1 VIPCPHT
8 LSVAP
13 RGALPAVEP
22 MSCRL
27 SVTPTLPSAP
37 ALNSCGGSSTLVNA
51 PVVPATDG
59 PAPSTNSRVVS
70 VTRRDVQ
77 YTARRQPSGRC
88 ADEGRGAHRGR
99 RGRGTSGRAR
109 SRARPRTARG
119 GVSTARAGRERGET
133 HGDDLAG
140 LDERLERAALER
152 ERREEREA
160 ARAGRAGRRAAAE
173 LEAQRG
179 DDGEVDGERGAA
191 RWAGASAPGAE
202 VEREDGPMLKAVW
215 LRGRRTI
222 ASMYL

>member
-1 VIPCPHT
+1 
-8 LSVAP
+8 
-13 RGALPAVEP
+13 

-27 SVTPTLPSAP
+27 SVTPTLPSVP

-160 ARAGRAGRRAAAE
+160 ARRRAAAK

-191 RWAGASAPGAE
+191 RWARGRQRG
-202 VEREDGPMLKAVW
+202 RGRRTRTDGPMLKAVW